1 MPGAHWLSLALALM
15 FMCAGCA
22 VLAESRAL
30 QQATNNHE
38 AAQARYDALS
48 EAAAQTRGAQA
59 ELDLLRAGARDEA
72 LAAAAIVVTEAA
84 ATLEQAEAD
93 LANT

>member
-1 MPGAHWLSLALALM
+1 M

-48 EAAAQTRGAQA
+48 AGPDADVVAAARAQVQQAQA
-59 ELDLLRAGARDEA
+59 ALDQLLNP
-72 LAAAAIVVTEAA
+72 
-84 ATLEQAEAD
+84 ATAS
-93 LANT
+93 